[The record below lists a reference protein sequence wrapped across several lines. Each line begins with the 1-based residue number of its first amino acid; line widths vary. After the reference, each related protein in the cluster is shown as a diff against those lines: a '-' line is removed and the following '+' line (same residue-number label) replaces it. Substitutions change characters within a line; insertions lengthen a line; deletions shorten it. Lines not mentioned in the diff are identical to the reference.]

1 MTYASGKYA
10 IAISDR
16 SGLQFPYTEMVKEWT
31 GAWVHTSEYEPK
43 APQLMPHE
51 HHPDPQALKRP
62 RPARIA
68 PAALISLPVNPFET
82 YAAASQVV
90 NVHSPSHGRST
101 GDTIRF
107 RGPPTVSPGTG
118 TITNPVAGFSDCPE
132 VDGITGA
139 ILCAAAGYTITTGKY
154 VSGSSDD
161 SEDWYYFS
169 TGSSTATTGGIS
181 GGGYP
186 VSAGPVTISA

>member
-1 MTYASGKYA
+1 MAYASGKFA
-10 IAISDR
+10 LAISDR

-51 HHPDPQALKRP
+51 HHPDPQALKHART
-62 RPARIA
+62 ARIA
-68 PAALISLPVNPFET
+68 PAALISLPVDPFET

-101 GDTIRF
+101 GDTVRF
-107 RGPPTVSPGTG
+107 RGRPFVSSE
-118 TITNPVAGFSDCPE
+118 TNKFADCAA

-139 ILCAAAGYTITTGKY
+139 VLCAVAGYTITTGKY
-154 VSGSSDD
+154 VSGSSDG

-169 TGSSTATTGGIS
+169 TGSSTATTGGIK

>member
-1 MTYASGKYA
+1 MAYARGKYA
-10 IAISDR
+10 LFISDR
-16 SGLQFPYTEMVKEWT
+16 SGLQFPYTEMVTEWT
-31 GAWVHTSEYEPK
+31 GAKVHTSEYEPK

-51 HHPDPQALKRP
+51 HSPDPQALQWA
-62 RPARIA
+62 RPARVA
-68 PAALISLPVNPFET
+68 PSTLISLPVDPFET
-82 YAAASQVV
+82 YSSGSQVI

-101 GDTIRF
+101 GDTVRF
-107 RGPPTVSPGTG
+107 RGMPFVSSETDKF
-118 TITNPVAGFSDCPE
+118 ADCGA

-154 VSGSSDD
+154 VSGSSDG

-169 TGSSTATTGGIS
+169 TGSSTATTGGIK

-186 VSAGPVTISA
+186 VSAGPVTLSA

>member
-1 MTYASGKYA
+1 MAYASGKFA
-10 IAISDR
+10 LAISDR

-31 GAWVHTSEYEPK
+31 GAWVHTSEYTPK

-51 HHPDPQALKRP
+51 HSPDPQALKHA
-62 RPARIA
+62 RPARVA
-68 PAALISLPVNPFET
+68 PAALILLPINPFET
-82 YAAASQVV
+82 YASGSQVI
-90 NVHSPSHGRST
+90 NVHSPDHGRST
-101 GDTIRF
+101 GATVRF
-107 RGPPTVSPGTG
+107 RGTPFVSSETD
-118 TITNPVAGFSDCPE
+118 VFADCQA

-139 ILCAAAGYTITTGKY
+139 ILCAVAGYTITKGKY

-161 SEDWYYFS
+161 SDDWYYFS
-169 TGSSTATTGGIS
+169 TGSLTATTGGIR

>member
-1 MTYASGKYA
+1 MAYAKGKYSKF
-10 IAISDR
+10 ISDR
-16 SGLQFPYTEMVKEWT
+16 SGLQFPYTEMVTEWN
-31 GAWVHTSEYEPK
+31 GAKVHTSEYEPK

-51 HHPDPQALKRP
+51 HSPDPQALENP

-68 PAALISLPVNPFET
+68 PAALISLPFDPFET
-82 YAAASQVV
+82 YSAASQIV

-107 RGPPTVSPGTG
+107 RGSPTVSPGTG
-118 TITNPVAGFSDCPE
+118 TITNPVAGYSDCPA
-132 VDGITGA
+132 VDGVTGA
-139 ILCAAAGYTITTGKY
+139 ILCTAAGYTITTGKY
-154 VSGSSDD
+154 VAGSSDG

-169 TGSSTATTGGIS
+169 TGSSTATTGGIR
-181 GGGYP
+181 GGDYP